1 MKTRLVSLIIL
12 AFLLTACNFSLAE
25 DITPPPNYIPP
36 TPMPTLGPLHPAE
49 APSIENGAAIYAEK
63 CAACHGPAGMGDG
76 DQGKQLPVTVAALGL
91 PQVGR
96 AAAPAD
102 WFTVVTR
109 GNIERF
115 MPPFA
120 SLTDQERWDVVAYA
134 LTFHT
139 TPEQVAQGQS
149 VFETNCAGCSLDF
162 FKDQTEMAALSTDDL
177 VRLLKNGGDK
187 VTALSGN
194 VSDDDLYA
202 AAAYLRTLTF
212 AVTLPTPTPEPV
224 TPTPTVSSPEVT
236 PVIITGTPVTE
247 VPIFTQAAGTVN
259 AQLTEI
265 ASQPTATATPEATG
279 GKVTGSVSGADVAG
293 ITVTLRGFDHAS
305 DASGPQEVVSETSV
319 TDAEG
324 NYVFEGLEMP
334 ENRIYLIEVVYQGV
348 TYSSDAS
355 FVTAGMTELA
365 VPSFKLYE
373 TTSDFSTLKFDQV
386 HFFVDIADGTA
397 QVIGVYT
404 FSNSGDK
411 AIMIQSSTD
420 VPFIKVPADA
430 ENVGFDLTQD
440 SAPLLAAEGGFAI
453 KPSETPYGLVAFY
466 TLPYDKK
473 AQIVQPFALSASSV
487 LVLVPDGVKL
497 KSDQMTEGDVQDF
510 QGTNYRQYTGA
521 GVESGESLTLDLSGT
536 PKSSGTSAPSSQQN
550 LLIGIG
556 ALGLVLI
563 LAGVWMYMRDRNRVD
578 EELDEEEEE
587 SEFDSEEEVLDAIIA
602 LDDLHRA
609 GKIKDEAYR
618 TRREELKARLKS

>member
-1 MKTRLVSLIIL
+1 MKSRFFFLVILTLIL
-12 AFLLTACNFSLAE
+12 SACNFSLAE
-25 DITPPPNYIPP
+25 DITPPPNYVPP
-36 TPMPTLGPLHPAE
+36 TPMPTLGPLYPAE

-63 CAACHGPAGMGDG
+63 CAACHGPTGMGDG

-96 AAAPAD
+96 AAAPAE

-139 TPEQVAQGQS
+139 TTEQVAQGQS
-149 VFETNCAGCSLDF
+149 VFEANCAGCSLDF
-162 FKDQTEMAALSTDDL
+162 FTDQTEMAALSADNL
-177 VRLLKNGGDK
+177 VLLLKNGSDK
-187 VTALSGN
+187 VTALTGN
-194 VSDDDLYA
+194 LSDDDLYA

-224 TPTPTVSSPEVT
+224 TATPTIAAPEATPSADAAESVT
-236 PVIITGTPVTE
+236 PV
-247 VPIFTQAAGTVN
+247 AAGTEPPV
-259 AQLTEI
+259 AEGTPLVTE
-265 ASQPTATATPEATG
+265 TALPSTPEATG
-279 GKVTGSVSGADVAG
+279 GKVTGSVSGKNVEG
-293 ITVTLRGFDHAS
+293 LTVTLSGFDHAS
-305 DASGPQEVVSETSV
+305 DASGPQEVVKETAV
-319 TDAEG
+319 TDADG

-348 TYSSDAS
+348 SYSSDAA
-355 FVTAGMTELA
+355 FVEAGMTELV
-365 VPSFKLYE
+365 VPSLQLYE
-373 TTSDFSTLKFDQV
+373 TTSDFSTLVFDQV

-404 FSNSGDK
+404 FSNTSGQTIVIES
-411 AIMIQSSTD
+411 ATD
-420 VPFIKVPADA
+420 VPFLKMPANA
-430 ENVGFDLTQD
+430 ENIGFDLTQD

-453 KPSETPYGLVAFY
+453 PSSETPYGLVAFY

-473 AQIVQPFALSASSV
+473 AQIVQPFALPASSV

-497 KSDQMTEGDVQDF
+497 KSDQMTEGDTQNF
-510 QGTNYRQYTGA
+510 QGMNYRQYNGLPMKGGDT
-521 GVESGESLTLDLSGT
+521 LTMDLSGT
-536 PKSSGTSAPSSQQN
+536 PRSTGTDSPDSQQN
-550 LLIGIG
+550 ILIGIG

-563 LAGVWMYMRDRNRVD
+563 LAGGWMYWRDRNRPD
-578 EELDEEEEE
+578 EELDEEVEYDFDNEEE
-587 SEFDSEEEVLDAIIA
+587 ILDAIIA

-618 TRREELKARLKS
+618 TRREELKSRLRA

>member
-1 MKTRLVSLIIL
+1 MKPRLFSLVIFV
-12 AFLLTACNFSLAE
+12 FLLTACNFSLAE
-25 DITPPPNYIPP
+25 DVTPPPNYVPP
-36 TPMPTLGPLHPAE
+36 TPMPTLGPLYPAE

-96 AAAPAD
+96 AASPAD

-120 SLTDQERWDVVAYA
+120 SLTDQQRWDVVAYA

-139 TPEQVAQGQS
+139 KAEQVAQGQS
-149 VFETNCAGCSLDF
+149 VFEANCAGCSLDF
-162 FKDQTEMAALSTDDL
+162 FKDQTEMAALSADDL
-177 VRLLKNGGDK
+177 VQLLKNGSDK

-194 VSDDDLYA
+194 LSDDDLYA

-224 TPTPTVSSPEVT
+224 TPTPTAAAPEATPSAAAEESVT
-236 PVIITGTPVTE
+236 PA
-247 VPIFTQAAGTVN
+247 AAGTETPV
-259 AQLTEI
+259 AEGTPLVTE
-265 ASQPTATATPEATG
+265 TALPSTPEAVG
-279 GKVTGSVSGADVAG
+279 GKVTGSVNGKNVAG
-293 ITVTLRGFDHAS
+293 LTVTLRGFDHAS
-305 DASGPQEVVSETSV
+305 DASGPQEVVSEAVV
-319 TDAEG
+319 TDADG

-348 TYSSDAS
+348 TYSSDAAI
-355 FVTAGMTELA
+355 VTAGATELV
-365 VPSFKLYE
+365 VPSFALYE
-373 TTSDFSTLKFDQV
+373 TTSDFSTLTFDQV
-386 HFFVDIADGTA
+386 HFFVDIADGAA

-411 AIMIQSSTD
+411 AIVIQSSAD
-420 VPFIKVPADA
+420 VPFIKMPADA
-430 ENVGFDLTQD
+430 QNIGFDLTQD
-440 SAPLLAAEGGFAI
+440 SAPLLASEGGFAI

-497 KSDQMTEGDVQDF
+497 KSDQMTEGDVQNF
-510 QGTNYRQYTGA
+510 QGTDYRQYTTA
-521 GVESGESLTLDLSGT
+521 GVKRGESLTLDLSGA
-536 PKSSGTSAPSSQQN
+536 PKASGTGALSSQQN

-563 LAGVWMYMRDRNRVD
+563 LAGVWMYMRDRSRVD
-578 EELDEEEEE
+578 EELDEEEDEE
-587 SEFDSEEEVLDAIIA
+587 TEFDSEEEILDAIIA
-602 LDDLHRA
+602 LDDLHRS

-618 TRREELKARLKS
+618 ARREELKARLK

>member
-1 MKTRLVSLIIL
+1 MKFRYLIIATL
-12 AFLLTACNFSLAE
+12 AIILSACNFSLAE
-25 DITPPPNYIPP
+25 DVTPPPNYVPP
-36 TPMPTLGPLHPAE
+36 TPMPTLGPLYPAE

-96 AAAPAD
+96 AALPAD
-102 WFTVVTR
+102 WFTLVTR

-139 TPEQVAQGQS
+139 TAEQVAQGQS

-162 FKDQTEMAALSTDDL
+162 FKDQTEMAALSADDL
-177 VRLLKNGGDK
+177 VRLLKNGNDK
-187 VTALSGN
+187 VTALSGD

-224 TPTPTVSSPEVT
+224 TPTPTVAAPEATPNASADGTET
-236 PVIITGTPVTE
+236 PVAEGTPLVTE
-247 VPIFTQAAGTVN
+247 TALPPALSTV
-259 AQLTEI
+259 EG
-265 ASQPTATATPEATG
+265 SMPEATG
-279 GKVTGSVSGADVAG
+279 GKVTGSVSGSNVAG

-319 TDAEG
+319 TDAQG

-348 TYSSDAS
+348 TYSSDAA

-365 VPSFKLYE
+365 VPPFTLYE
-373 TTSDFSTLKFDQV
+373 ITSDFSTLAFDQV
-386 HFFVDIADGTA
+386 HFFVDIADGAA

-404 FSNSGDK
+404 FLNSGDK

-420 VPFIKVPADA
+420 VPFIEMPADA

-453 KPSETPYGLVAFY
+453 KPSATPYGLVAFY

-473 AQIVQPFALSASSV
+473 AKIIQPFALSASSV

-497 KSDQMTEGDVQDF
+497 KSDQMTEGEMRDF

-521 GVESGESLTLDLSGT
+521 GIESGGSLTLDLSGM
-536 PKSSGTSAPSSQQN
+536 PKSSGTSAPSSQQS

-563 LAGVWMYMRDRNRVD
+563 LAGVWMYVRDRNRVD
-578 EELDEEEEE
+578 EELDEEDEET
-587 SEFDSEEEVLDAIIA
+587 EFDSEEEILDAIIA

-609 GKIKDEAYR
+609 GKINDEAYR
-618 TRREELKARLKS
+618 TRRDELKSRLKN

>member
-1 MKTRLVSLIIL
+1 MKFRYLLITLV
-12 AFLLTACNFSLAE
+12 AFLLAACNFSLAE

-63 CAACHGPAGMGDG
+63 CAACHGPTGMGDG

-202 AAAYLRTLTF
+202 AAAYVRTLTF

-224 TPTPTVSSPEVT
+224 TPTPTVAAPEATPSAAAEESVT
-236 PVIITGTPVTE
+236 PA
-247 VPIFTQAAGTVN
+247 AAGTETPV
-259 AQLTEI
+259 AEGTPLVTE
-265 ASQPTATATPEATG
+265 TALPSTPEATG

-319 TDAEG
+319 TDAQG

-355 FVTAGMTELA
+355 FVTAGMTELV
-365 VPSFKLYE
+365 VPSFTLYE

-453 KPSETPYGLVAFY
+453 NPSETPYGLVAFY

-473 AQIVQPFALSASSV
+473 AQIVQPFALPASSV

-521 GVESGESLTLDLSGT
+521 GIESGESLTLDLSGT

-609 GKIKDEAYR
+609 GKIKDEAYQ